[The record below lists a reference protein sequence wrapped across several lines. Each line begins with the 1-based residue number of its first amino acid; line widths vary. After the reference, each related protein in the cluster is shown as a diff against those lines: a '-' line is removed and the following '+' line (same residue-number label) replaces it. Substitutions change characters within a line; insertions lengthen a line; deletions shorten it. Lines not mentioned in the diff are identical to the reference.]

1 MMKRI
6 FFFIGLI
13 ITQQSIAQ
21 SYAVNQ
27 IPDSLKQH
35 AHVVKRMEEIKVS
48 LFALD
53 KVVVKRKYALTILDQ
68 QGDEY
73 AEYMNNYSSLEDLS
87 DIEGV
92 LYDATGKKIRTVKKK
107 DLGDAPIT
115 DGFSLML
122 DDRIKKHNFYHRQ
135 YPYTVEY
142 SDEQELK
149 NSYHLP
155 FWMPM
160 ADFGFAVQQSRF
172 ILETQN
178 NYEMRF
184 KQINF
189 EQAARINSQKTKL
202 YQWELNNLKAI
213 VEEPQHPPI
222 KELVPIMYLGPTDFV
237 LGKYQGDMRTWN
249 SLGKLN
255 IELNKGRDEIPAAIK
270 TKVKD
275 LLIGADSQEEKV
287 KRLYQFM
294 QSNTRYISIQLGI
307 GGWQPFDAKYVVA
320 NRYGDCKALSNYM
333 VSLLKEAGIKAHY
346 VLVTAGS
353 GKKGLTE
360 DFPSPYFNHVICCVP
375 NGKDSIWLECT
386 SQSQSAGFMG
396 SFTGNRKALLI
407 DEDGGHVVETPA
419 YPAYKNLQLRSVK
432 ASIDA
437 EGNLL
442 AQIQTKATGLQ
453 QEDLHSLLH
462 NASKEQR
469 DKYLNTVL
477 GLPTYEVDDSKYQE
491 TPGMIPLIDEQLHI
505 KAPNYATVSGKRL
518 FVNPNLLNQSQTKLN
533 PDNDRKLPIQ
543 LSYAYIDRDTV
554 EMEIPANYTLEAMP
568 KSLQLKNQFGSY
580 QIQFSVSG
588 SKINMIRERTQEA
601 GQFPAAEYGN
611 WVDFLD
617 AIYKAD
623 HSKMVFVKKEG

>member
-1 MMKRI
+1 MRCVKFVLLI
-6 FFFIGLI
+6 FFSHGLF
-13 ITQQSIAQ
+13 AQ
-21 SYAVNQ
+21 NYSVSL

-48 LFALD
+48 VIALD

-92 LYDATGKKIRTVKKK
+92 LYDAAGKKIRSVKKK

-122 DDRIKKHNFYHRQ
+122 DNRIKKHNFYHRQ
-135 YPYTVEY
+135 YPYTIEY

-155 FWMPM
+155 YWMPM
-160 ADFGFAVQQSRF
+160 ADFGFAVQQSSF
-172 ILETQN
+172 VLETQL
-178 NYEMRF
+178 NYEMRL

-189 EQAARINSQKTKL
+189 SQMAQPNIQKTKI
-202 YQWELNNLKAI
+202 YNWELTNLKAI
-213 VEEPQHPPI
+213 AEEPQHPPF
-222 KELVPIMYLGPTDFV
+222 KELVPMMYLGPTDFV

-270 TKVKD
+270 TKVKE
-275 LLIGADSQEEKV
+275 LLVGASSQEEKV

-333 VSLLKEAGIKAHY
+333 VSLLKEAGIKANY
-346 VLVTAGS
+346 VLVTAGA

-407 DEDGGHVVETPA
+407 AEDGGHVVETPA
-419 YPAYKNLQLRSVK
+419 YSAEKNLQLRKVQ
-432 ASIDA
+432 ASIDQD
-437 EGNLL
+437 GNLL
-442 AQIQTKATGLQ
+442 AEIQTKATGLQ

-469 DKYLNTVL
+469 DKYLNSVL

-533 PDNDRKLPIQ
+533 SDNDRKLPIQ

-554 EMEIPANYTLEAMP
+554 EMEIPVSYTLESIP

-580 QIQFSVSG
+580 QIQFRVDGNKISVL
-588 SKINMIRERTQEA
+588 RERTQET
-601 GQFPAAEYGN
+601 GQYPPADYSKYVE
-611 WVDFLD
+611 FLD